1 MKVGIPADLE
11 KRLRHI
17 PSGRARA
24 IVRSG
29 VKRVEIMLGT
39 VVVVVDI
46 NRKATTDYSGEKINH
61 RCVGLE
67 RVRIRAIVKALRL
80 YVCVAN
86 PF

>member
-1 MKVGIPADLE
+1 
-11 KRLRHI
+11 
-17 PSGRARA
+17 
-24 IVRSG
+24 
-29 VKRVEIMLGT
+29 MLGT
-39 VVVVVDI
+39 VVVVDI
-46 NRKATTDYSGEKINH
+46 NRKATTDYSGEKIKH